1 MSMTQSSKTVSRRRF
16 LRGAALAT
24 AAASAGSWP
33 GVARSQ
39 EKDEIVIGFQNDQTG
54 VLAIEPPLW

>member
-1 MSMTQSSKTVSRRRF
+1 MSTSQSLKMPVSRRRF
-16 LRGAALAT
+16 LRGATL
-24 AAASAGSWP
+24 AAAAVSSGSWP

-54 VLAIEPPLW
+54 VLASFG